1 MTNLENALVDQ
12 NERIGLP
19 ISENGGFLGTK
30 FNQKVSTE
38 QALKLSGL
46 DYIVKSEPHSTIE
59 NYRDFYF
66 ERENGKKDYFHSTS
80 LLNCPELEEQA
91 IDVLL
96 QFKTIDNLKGT
107 NTNEYI

>member
-66 ERENGKKDYFHSTS
+66 EREKNLHDMKFLFTTLQIFQCIPMKKKILIRIF
-80 LLNCPELEEQA
+80 
-91 IDVLL
+91 
-96 QFKTIDNLKGT
+96 
-107 NTNEYI
+107 

>member
-1 MTNLENALVDQ
+1 MANLENAIIDQ
-12 NERIGLP
+12 NETIGLP
-19 ISENGGFLGTK
+19 VSENGGFLGTK

-66 ERENGKKDYFHSTS
+66 ERENGKKDYFHSTNKS
-80 LLNCPELEEQA
+80 YKVIQNL
-91 IDVLL
+91 DVAN
-96 QFKTIDNLKGT
+96 FIENMSKDFPSA
-107 NTNEYI
+107 EWY